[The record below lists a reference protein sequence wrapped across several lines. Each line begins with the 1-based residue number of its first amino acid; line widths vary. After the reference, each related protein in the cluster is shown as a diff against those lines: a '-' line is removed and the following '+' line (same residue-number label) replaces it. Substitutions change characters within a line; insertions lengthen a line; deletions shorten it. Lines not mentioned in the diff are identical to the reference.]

1 MSRIRTFVAIEATDE
16 IRSAAE
22 RVIRKLAGDSGF
34 VRWVEPHNL
43 HLSLKFLGDVE
54 DRDVYG
60 VCAAIQ
66 RVAADH
72 ASFHIECCSLGA
84 FPCVQ
89 RPRTIWMGVRDE
101 ADRLTSLQG
110 SVEDALCEL
119 GFPVEARQFQG
130 HLTLGRIRA
139 RPRETA
145 QLQDAMQLYSETE
158 FGNLPVDELIV
169 YASELTREGPHYTVL
184 GRGQLS

>member
-22 RVIRKLAGDSGF
+22 RVIRKLAGDSSF

-43 HLSLKFLGDVE
+43 HLSLKFLGDVA

-60 VCAAIQ
+60 VCSAVQ
-66 RVAADH
+66 RVSTDH
-72 ASFHIECCSLGA
+72 ASFQLECRGLGA
-84 FPCVQ
+84 FPSVQ
-89 RPRTIWMGVRDE
+89 RPRTIWMGVRDK
-101 ADRLTSLQG
+101 ADRLNSLQA
-110 SVEDALCEL
+110 SVEDALCDL
-119 GFPVEARQFQG
+119 GFPAEGRQFQG

-145 QLQDAMQLYSETE
+145 QLQDAMQRYSETE
-158 FGNLPVDELIV
+158 FGNLPVDELVV

-184 GRGQLS
+184 GRGQLG